1 MFGPRN
7 NRDPMPND
15 IVLRLLHTNRVVLI
29 VRSGI
34 STSIAFHSSSFL
46 LSPCFFSFSG
56 KETKILLHQIVD
68 VDYKLQ
74 LIILSKLFF
83 SFSLKASTRLV
94 LF

>member
-7 NRDPMPND
+7 NRGPMPND

-29 VRSGI
+29 ERSSF

-46 LSPCFFSFSG
+46 LSPCLFSFSG

>member
-15 IVLRLLHTNRVVLI
+15 TALRLLHTNLVVLI
-29 VRSGI
+29 ERTSI

-46 LSPCFFSFSG
+46 LFPCFFSFSG
-56 KETKILLHQIVD
+56 METKILLHQIVD

-74 LIILSKLFF
+74 LMILSKLFF
-83 SFSLKASTRLV
+83 LFSLKTLTRLV